1 MTTPVIIDIVVVVF
15 LAAAA
20 LYGARRGLLRSLA
33 GLVILIVALV
43 GAGIIAGT
51 FSGPAA
57 KLVTPLI
64 SSRIEEKV
72 ADALAEQTDARAP
85 EVSGVPRTEV
95 DGPGLSVE
103 ELLSLLGL
111 DKEVRQSLADRAE
124 EKVRD
129 TGAAITE
136 AVVESLAH
144 SMIYGV
150 LYILSF
156 VGLTLLLRVLVG
168 AMGLVLKLPGLHLLN
183 TLGGGVLGLAQ
194 GVLLL
199 FLIIWAARHLGVSFD
214 TEALASAH
222 ILQIFTTNT
231 PLRVLT
237 FLQ

>member
-1 MTTPVIIDIVVVVF
+1 MTTPVIIDIVVAVF
-15 LAAAA
+15 LAVAA
-20 LYGARRGLLRSLA
+20 LYGAHKGLLRSLA

-57 KLVTPLI
+57 KLITPMI

-72 ADALAEQTDARAP
+72 ADALAEQTGTRAP
-85 EVSGVPRTEV
+85 EVPGVPRTE
-95 DGPGLSVE
+95 DDSGLSVE

-111 DKEVRQSLADRAE
+111 DEDVRQSLADQAE

-183 TLGGGVLGLAQ
+183 AIGGGLLGLAQ
-194 GVLLL
+194 GALLL
-199 FLIIWAARHLGVSFD
+199 FLLIWAARHLGVSFE
-214 TEALASAH
+214 TEALSSAH

>member
-15 LAAAA
+15 LAVAA
-20 LYGARRGLLRSLA
+20 LYGAHKGLLRSLA

-57 KLVTPLI
+57 KLITPMI

-72 ADALAEQTDARAP
+72 ADALAEQTGTRA
-85 EVSGVPRTEV
+85 EDDS
-95 DGPGLSVE
+95 GLSVE

-111 DKEVRQSLADRAE
+111 DEDVRQSLADQAE

-183 TLGGGVLGLAQ
+183 AIGGGLLGLAQ
-194 GVLLL
+194 GALLL
-199 FLIIWAARHLGVSFD
+199 FLLIWAARHLGVSFE
-214 TEALASAH
+214 TEALSSAH

>member
-20 LYGARRGLLRSLA
+20 LYGAYRGLLRSLA
-33 GLVILIVALV
+33 GLVILVVALV

-72 ADALAEQTDARAP
+72 ADALAEQTGAQAP
-85 EVSGVPRTEV
+85 EVSDVPQEDT
-95 DGPGLSVE
+95 GLSVE

-111 DKEVRQSLADRAE
+111 DEEVRQSMADRAE

-136 AVVESLAH
+136 AVVESLAQ

-156 VGLTLLLRVLVG
+156 AGLTLLLRVLVG

-183 TLGGGVLGLAQ
+183 ALGGGILGLAQ
-194 GVLLL
+194 GVLLV
-199 FLIIWAARHLGVSFD
+199 FLLIWAARHLGVSFD
-214 TEALASAH
+214 TETLATAH

>member
-20 LYGARRGLLRSLA
+20 LYGAYRGLLRSLA
-33 GLVILIVALV
+33 GLVILVVALV

-72 ADALAEQTDARAP
+72 ADALADQTGAQAP
-85 EVSGVPRTEV
+85 EVSGVPQEDT
-95 DGPGLSVE
+95 GLSVE

-111 DKEVRQSLADRAE
+111 DEEVRRSMADRAE

-136 AVVESLAH
+136 AVVESLAQ

-183 TLGGGVLGLAQ
+183 TLGGGILGLAQ
-194 GVLLL
+194 GVLLV
-199 FLIIWAARHLGVSFD
+199 FLLIWAARHLGVSFD
-214 TEALASAH
+214 TETLATAH

>member
-20 LYGARRGLLRSLA
+20 LYGAYRGLLRSLA
-33 GLVILIVALV
+33 GLVILVVALV

-72 ADALAEQTDARAP
+72 ADALAEQTGAQAP
-85 EVSGVPRTEV
+85 EVSGVPQEDT
-95 DGPGLSVE
+95 GLSVE

-111 DKEVRQSLADRAE
+111 DEEVRRSMADRTE

-136 AVVESLAH
+136 AVVESLAQ

-183 TLGGGVLGLAQ
+183 TLGGGILGLAQ
-194 GVLLL
+194 GVLLV
-199 FLIIWAARHLGVSFD
+199 FLLIWAARHLGVSFD
-214 TEALASAH
+214 TETLATAH

>member
-20 LYGARRGLLRSLA
+20 LYGAYRGLLRSLA
-33 GLVILIVALV
+33 GLVILVVALV

-72 ADALAEQTDARAP
+72 ADALAEQTGAQAP
-85 EVSGVPRTEV
+85 EVSGVPQEDT
-95 DGPGLSVE
+95 GLSVE

-111 DKEVRQSLADRAE
+111 DEEVRRSMADRAE

-136 AVVESLAH
+136 AVVESLAQ

-156 VGLTLLLRVLVG
+156 VGLTLLLRVLVS

-183 TLGGGVLGLAQ
+183 TLGGGILGLAQ
-194 GVLLL
+194 GVLLV
-199 FLIIWAARHLGVSFD
+199 FLLIWAARHLGVSFD
-214 TEALASAH
+214 TETLATAH

>member
-20 LYGARRGLLRSLA
+20 LYGAYRGLLRSLA
-33 GLVILIVALV
+33 GLVILVVALV

-72 ADALAEQTDARAP
+72 ADVLAEQTGAQAP
-85 EVSGVPRTEV
+85 EVSDVPREDT
-95 DGPGLSVE
+95 GISGA

-111 DKEVRQSLADRAE
+111 DEEVRQSMADRAE

-136 AVVESLAH
+136 AVVESLAQ

-156 VGLTLLLRVLVG
+156 VGLTLLLRVLVS

-183 TLGGGVLGLAQ
+183 TLGGGILGLAQ
-194 GVLLL
+194 GVLLV
-199 FLIIWAARHLGVSFD
+199 FLLIWAARHLGVSFD
-214 TEALASAH
+214 TETLATAH

>member
-20 LYGARRGLLRSLA
+20 LYGAYRGLLRSLA
-33 GLVILIVALV
+33 GLVILVVALV

-72 ADALAEQTDARAP
+72 ADALADQTGAQAP
-85 EVSGVPRTEV
+85 EVSGVPQEDT
-95 DGPGLSVE
+95 GLSVE

-111 DKEVRQSLADRAE
+111 DEEVRRSMADRAE

-136 AVVESLAH
+136 AVVESLTQ

-183 TLGGGVLGLAQ
+183 TLGGGILGLAQ
-194 GVLLL
+194 GVLLV
-199 FLIIWAARHLGVSFD
+199 FLLIWAARHLGVSFD
-214 TEALASAH
+214 TETLATAH

>member
-20 LYGARRGLLRSLA
+20 LYGAYRGLLRSLA
-33 GLVILIVALV
+33 GLVILVVALV

-72 ADALAEQTDARAP
+72 ADALADQTGAQAP
-85 EVSGVPRTEV
+85 EVSGVPQEDT
-95 DGPGLSVE
+95 GLSVE

-111 DKEVRQSLADRAE
+111 DEEVRRSMTDGAE

-136 AVVESLAH
+136 AVVESLAQ

-183 TLGGGVLGLAQ
+183 TLGGGILGLAQ
-194 GVLLL
+194 GVLLV
-199 FLIIWAARHLGVSFD
+199 FLLIWAARHLGVSFD
-214 TEALASAH
+214 TETLATAH

>member
-150 LYILSF
+150 DRKS
-156 VGLTLLLRVLVG
+156 VV
-168 AMGLVLKLPGLHLLN
+168 
-183 TLGGGVLGLAQ
+183 
-194 GVLLL
+194 
-199 FLIIWAARHLGVSFD
+199 
-214 TEALASAH
+214 
-222 ILQIFTTNT
+222 
-231 PLRVLT
+231 
-237 FLQ
+237 